1 MHICQ
6 NHRRRL
12 SNKYGFYRRIYKFV
26 AVICLSVVISPQ
38 PSLAS
43 DIEVTAF
50 GDSLI
55 HGFGLPPDDGF
66 VPQLN
71 RWLQDKNVQATI
83 VNAGVSGETTQG
95 GLARIAWTL
104 ETEPDAFILAL
115 GGNDVLRGLN
125 PEQSRQHLTGI
136 LSQVSEANIPIL
148 LIGQIA
154 PQNYGQDYQESFES
168 IFPDLA
174 AQYDTLFFKEF
185 FAPLESTGSPRFV
198 RETYFQD
205 DGLHP
210 NAAGVGLI
218 VDAIGPMVL
227 ELIEKAGGHR

>member
-1 MHICQ
+1 MKI
-6 NHRRRL
+6 
-12 SNKYGFYRRIYKFV
+12 
-26 AVICLSVVISPQ
+26 
-38 PSLAS
+38 
-43 DIEVTAF
+43 TAF

-71 RWLQDKNVQATI
+71 RWLRDNKVEAKI

-125 PEQSRQHLTGI
+125 PEQSRRYLADI
-136 LSQVSEANIPIL
+136 LRQVSEANIPIL

-154 PQNYGQDYQESFES
+154 PQNYGPSYQESFES

-174 AQYDTLFFKEF
+174 AEYGTLFFKEF
-185 FAPLESTGSPRFV
+185 FSPLESTGSPRFV

-227 ELIEKAGGHR
+227 ELIDRAGRLE